1 MVPGLQY
8 VSLAY
13 HQRVNAINWQPKALR
28 QLRKIDAHAG
38 KQIRAAVST
47 ELLDLSKARNVKAL
61 TNHEH
66 GFRLRVGNYRVFFD
80 YDGAVRIV
88 SIEAVRKRDE
98 RTY

>member
-1 MVPGLQY
+1 M
-8 VSLAY
+8 
-13 HQRVNAINWQPKALR
+13 NAINWQPKALR

-38 KQIRAAVST
+38 KQIRAAVNT

-66 GFRLRVGNYRVFFD
+66 GYRLRVGTYRVLFD
-80 YDGAVRIV
+80 FDGAVRIV
-88 SIEAVRKRDE
+88 SIEDVRKRDE